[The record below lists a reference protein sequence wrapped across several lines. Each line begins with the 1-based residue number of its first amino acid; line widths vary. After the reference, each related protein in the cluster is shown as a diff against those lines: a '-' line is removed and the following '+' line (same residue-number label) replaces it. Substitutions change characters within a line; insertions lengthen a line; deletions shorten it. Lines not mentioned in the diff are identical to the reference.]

1 MNKYLLISIVIV
13 IISIILS
20 TDYKH
25 AAMTIFQMLYYHSS
39 SHQDNKIF
47 PSLFMEGN
55 PNLPKIERNLKKYNK
70 SQYDFSKYSIE
81 SIMILNKNKIVLEEY
96 YNKKNESSQF
106 NLFSATKSIVSLGI
120 GILQDKKLI
129 SIKDKIKKYLPFLPL
144 KNNTTIKDILEMSS
158 GYSVPKIFPKM
169 VDMGIDYF
177 AYNLTERLI
186 NYKVDY
192 EPGELFIY
200 KNLNTQI
207 LGLLI
212 EKVSGQKLN
221 EFINDNIYKYIG
233 RQKAEW
239 STDRVGNIKAFC
251 CLYLNTEDYLRFG
264 KLILDKGKVGNK
276 VIISESYLKEMFS
289 PNQEL
294 IEYKKKGGEKNYF
307 YGLQAWTLNTDDG
320 YKIKYFWGIQGQYN
334 IVIEELDLV
343 ISIFSDYR
351 KYANRKGFEI
361 IVKDIIE
368 DARKIV
374 FS

>member
-1 MNKYLLISIVIV
+1 MNKYLIISIVVI

-25 AAMTIFQMLYYHSS
+25 TAMTIFQLLYYHSS

-47 PSLFMEGN
+47 PSFFMEGN

-96 YNKKNESSQF
+96 YNNKNESSQF

-120 GILQDKKLI
+120 GILQDKKLL

-158 GYSVPKIFPKM
+158 GYSIPKIFPKM

-192 EPGELFIY
+192 EPGEYFIY
-200 KNLNTQI
+200 KNINTQI
-207 LGLLI
+207 
-212 EKVSGQKLN
+212 
-221 EFINDNIYKYIG
+221 
-233 RQKAEW
+233 
-239 STDRVGNIKAFC
+239 
-251 CLYLNTEDYLRFG
+251 
-264 KLILDKGKVGNK
+264 
-276 VIISESYLKEMFS
+276 
-289 PNQEL
+289 
-294 IEYKKKGGEKNYF
+294 
-307 YGLQAWTLNTDDG
+307 
-320 YKIKYFWGIQGQYN
+320 
-334 IVIEELDLV
+334 
-343 ISIFSDYR
+343 
-351 KYANRKGFEI
+351 
-361 IVKDIIE
+361 
-368 DARKIV
+368 
-374 FS
+374 

>member
-1 MNKYLLISIVIV
+1 MNKYLIISIVIV

-20 TDYKH
+20 TSYKH
-25 AAMTIFQMLYYHSS
+25 TAMTIFQLLYYHDS

-96 YNKKNESSQF
+96 YNNKNESSQF

-120 GILQDKKLI
+120 GILQDKKLL

-158 GYSVPKIFPKM
+158 GYSIPKIFPKM

-192 EPGELFIY
+192 EPGEYFIY

-251 CLYLNTEDYLRFG
+251 CLYLNIEDYLSFG

-276 VIISESYLKEMFS
+276 VIISEL
-289 PNQEL
+289 
-294 IEYKKKGGEKNYF
+294 
-307 YGLQAWTLNTDDG
+307 
-320 YKIKYFWGIQGQYN
+320 
-334 IVIEELDLV
+334 
-343 ISIFSDYR
+343 
-351 KYANRKGFEI
+351 
-361 IVKDIIE
+361 
-368 DARKIV
+368 
-374 FS
+374 